1 MDIDRV
7 RYFCVLAK
15 TGSVTKASEI
25 LRISQPALS
34 KAIKLLESETGLVLT
49 EREGRGIVLTETGS
63 RFLIAAEPMLQSW
76 LNLAKE
82 INLPAKDEH
91 FRVGSFEVFTTY
103 FLSVLLKEY
112 QFRSLILQELTP
124 GRMEQ
129 SIVQRHTDVGITY
142 LPIPTPDTV
151 FKEAT
156 KITMGVFGLK
166 GVFNPKDSSPPF
178 AVPLAPL
185 EGTPS
190 KVIGLDGWP
199 DHKFPRNHA
208 YRVTMMQSAIELCSQ
223 GLALAYLPEF
233 VVKLYNQKATS
244 KYQLVEHSCV
254 IPEKQRRQ
262 SVYIVHRHG
271 EKEGP
276 EIRAIAKALRSL

>member
-7 RYFCVLAK
+7 RYFCVFAK
-15 TGSVTKASEI
+15 TGSITKASEV

-34 KAIKLLESETGLVLT
+34 KAIKLLELETGLQLT
-49 EREGRGIVLTETGS
+49 EREGRGLILTETGT
-63 RFLIAAEPMLQSW
+63 RFLLTAEPLLHSW
-76 LNLAKE
+76 LNISKVMKK
-82 INLPAKDEH
+82 PATNEH

-103 FLSVLLKEY
+103 FLNVLMKTY
-112 QFRSLILQELTP
+112 RFQSLVLQEFLP
-124 GRMEQ
+124 GRLEQ
-129 SIVQRHTDVGITY
+129 SIEQKRTDMGITY
-142 LPIPTPDTV
+142 IPIPTPRVV

-166 GVFNPKDSSPPF
+166 GAFNAKDPNPPF
-178 AVPLAPL
+178 VVPLAPF

-190 KVIGLDGWP
+190 KVVGLDGWP
-199 DHKFPRNHA
+199 DHEFPRKFA
-208 YRVTMMQSAIELCSQ
+208 YRVALMQSAIEICSQ

-233 VVKLYNQKATS
+233 VVNLYNQKAAQ
-244 KYQLVEHSCV
+244 KYHLVQYPCA
-254 IPEKQRRQ
+254 IPEKQRKQ
-262 SVYIVHRHG
+262 SVYIIHRQG